1 MCPYSGFVCLGMT
14 DKPLAG
20 KVALVTGS
28 SKGIGR
34 AIALGYAR
42 AGAAVACA
50 ARSEDALNEVV
61 ETIQNEGGEAFAV
74 VTNVTNE
81 AAVEEMLEQTVNHLG
96 GLDILVVNAG
106 GNIGRGRVDEG
117 SSEDW
122 KATLD
127 LNLFGAYY
135 CIKAAIPH
143 LKTRGAGKIITVGS
157 GLGHNGLPGGSA
169 YACAKAALWMLT
181 RVVAQEL
188 AEHNIS
194 VNELIPGPVET
205 GVLTDEFRK
214 NVVEKYLEWLKNP
227 EDVVDLALFL
237 ATQPA
242 VGPSAQSF
250 SLMRRAV

>member
-1 MCPYSGFVCLGMT
+1 MCVICSSMT
-14 DKPLAG
+14 DRPLIG

-28 SKGIGR
+28 SRGIGR

-42 AGAAVACA
+42 AGAAVGCA
-50 ARSEDALNEVV
+50 ARSGDALDEVV
-61 ETIQNEGGEAFAV
+61 AAIKSEGGTALAL
-74 VTNVTNE
+74 VTDVTDE
-81 AAVEEMLEQTVNHLG
+81 TAVEGMLERATQHFG

-106 GNIGRGRVDEG
+106 GNLDKSKVDEG
-117 SSEDW
+117 DSDTW
-122 KATLD
+122 KATVD
-127 LNLFGAYY
+127 LNLFGGYY

-143 LKTRGAGKIITVGS
+143 LKARGSGKIITIGS
-157 GLGHNGLPGGSA
+157 GLGHHGLPGGSA
-169 YACAKAALWMLT
+169 YACSKAALWMLT

-188 AEHNIS
+188 AAANIS

-205 GVLTDEFRK
+205 GALTDAFRK
-214 NVVEKYLEWLKNP
+214 NVVEKKLEWLKTP

-237 ATQPA
+237 ATQPT